1 MARQCPLPG
10 RCGTKAPVWLRDP
23 HGAASNMTS
32 GSSVADMEACV
43 SWSFD
48 QDGEGDGS
56 NFDCCLFTLPV
67 TVKRCPGDFHVYYL
81 GPTQV
86 HITRIAIL
94 QLSITFKK
102 EILKFI
108 VTL

>member
-10 RCGTKAPVWLRDP
+10 RCGTNAPVWLRDP
-23 HGAASNMTS
+23 HGAASNMTL

-67 TVKRCPGDFHVYYL
+67 TVKRCLGDFHVYYL

-86 HITRIAIL
+86 
-94 QLSITFKK
+94 
-102 EILKFI
+102 
-108 VTL
+108 